1 LHTLPAL
8 LSVAIASVIVGGC
21 AGEKER
27 PPEMMAKFNAALCPK
42 EPFEDTSRPLDPGTD
57 GAKAELS
64 TPTRVVEAAGALRLA
79 LTLRNTG
86 LHRLVLELPQQAFTL
101 DGFQLVDHACR
112 QVPYARGV
120 AARALSYR
128 TSGPIPLGAG
138 ESATLDSTLDGLAPG
153 LQLTRGIYAIRLALR
168 MEPSGPTVR
177 GRTLYS
183 DWTLFAVKSGY

>member
-1 LHTLPAL
+1 
-8 LSVAIASVIVGGC
+8 
-21 AGEKER
+21 
-27 PPEMMAKFNAALCPK
+27 MMAKFNAALCPK
-42 EPFEDTSRPLDPGTD
+42 EPSEDTSRPLDPAID
-57 GAKAELS
+57 GAKAELA

-112 QVPYARGV
+112 PVPYTRGV
-120 AARALSYR
+120 AARALAYR

-168 MEPSGPTVR
+168 MDPSGPTVR

-183 DWTLFAVKSGY
+183 DWALFAVKSGY